1 MMSIKGVTSFVLL
14 AAIFALLPAAAV
26 AQGSMRYTIGVTEFE
41 NQAGWYSSW
50 HLGNAW
56 GTVMTNALQETGRFI
71 VLAETDMRGA
81 ALDEQDLVA
90 SGRTAQGAKA
100 PVTGQLTPAQLLV
113 KGAITHVQSDTKG
126 GGGGI
131 RIKGIRL
138 GGKKGKAEL
147 NATIYLMDS
156 TTGQIAAST
165 SVIGKASRKGASI
178 GYSSSDFGGDFNAYK
193 KDNVGIAMEDAI
205 HQAVEWLTAQLENVP
220 WTGTVAIVREGQI
233 YINRGSREGVAN
245 GQEFVVGEADVVRD
259 PDTGEVLETFVN
271 ELARLKATNVREKLT
286 ICDVVSGNAA
296 AVKKGMT
303 VQLP

>member
-1 MMSIKGVTSFVLL
+1 M
-14 AAIFALLPAAAV
+14 
-26 AQGSMRYTIGVTEFE
+26 
-41 NQAGWYSSW
+41 
-50 HLGNAW
+50 
-56 GTVMTNALQETGRFI
+56 
-71 VLAETDMRGA
+71 
-81 ALDEQDLVA
+81 A
-90 SGRTAQGAKA
+90 SGRTAQVQRLR
-100 PVTGQLTPAQLLV
+100 VTGQLTPAQLLV

-233 YINRGSREGVAN
+233 YINRGS
-245 GQEFVVGEADVVRD
+245 
-259 PDTGEVLETFVN
+259 P
-271 ELARLKATNVREKLT
+271 
-286 ICDVVSGNAA
+286 
-296 AVKKGMT
+296 
-303 VQLP
+303 